1 MQYTAFSKSLT
12 SLGTHSVK
20 CTVCVVCVADAH
32 SQSCGVLQY
41 SVFVPH
47 SDISDWLLLLA
58 GCWWLA
64 ETKQSG
70 NIDHN
75 HTHNHISGDLK
86 GTRNSKCN
94 ILQGGTV
101 AFVFQTGYM

>member
-32 SQSCGVLQY
+32 SQSCGVLQH

-47 SDISDWLLLLA
+47 SDISDWLLPLA

-75 HTHNHISGDLK
+75 HTQPHFRRFKRDQKFKMQHF
-86 GTRNSKCN
+86 T
-94 ILQGGTV
+94 GGYCC
-101 AFVFQTGYM
+101 FVFQTGYM